1 MDFEHLLSQMADN
14 AHRIRVL
21 VEGVSDHQAHWKP
34 DPTSWSIQE
43 VISHLLDE
51 EKEDFRV
58 RIDFTLH
65 RPNDPWP
72 GIDPEG
78 WVAQHKYNERDLKA
92 ALEGFLAAR
101 EESLAWLRG
110 LSSPNWDEARD
121 APFGRITAGDVFVS
135 WVAHDLLHM
144 RQLVRLHWSYTAMK
158 VNPYRTTYAGTWQ

>member
-1 MDFEHLLSQMADN
+1 MDFEHLLSQMAED
-14 AHRIRVL
+14 AQRIRVL

-34 DPTSWSIQE
+34 DPASWSILE

-65 RPNDPWP
+65 RPDEPWP

-78 WVAQHKYNERDLKA
+78 WVTRRTYNERDLGET
-92 ALEGFLAAR
+92 LEGFLTAR

-121 APFGRITAGDVFVS
+121 APFGQITAGDFLAS

-144 RQLVRLHWSYTAMK
+144 RQLVQLHWSYTAMK
-158 VNPYRTTYAGTWQ
+158 VSPYRTTYAGTWQ